1 MEEYL
6 NKFLI
11 MTEEDNIYFK
21 KVIMVGFVKMLL
33 VMIKIQL
40 EIIVT

>member
-1 MEEYL
+1 MEEYF

-11 MTEEDNIYFK
+11 MTEEEKIYFK
-21 KVIMVGFVKMLL
+21 KVIMVGFVKTLL
-33 VMIKIQL
+33 VMIKIKL